1 MFFNNKALDTP
12 TSPWV
17 HELETFR
24 LLYSVLN
31 HCAIEAMKGR
41 AREII
46 KCSITM
52 APGLCQ
58 KSNHGRAWS
67 FSRPQSA
74 IYRLD
79 IDIDEMMVLQLKQKR
94 RRLTAPLNWYSVIM
108 NLMPKMC
115 LVS

>member
-12 TSPWV
+12 TSPWGL
-17 HELETFR
+17 ELETFR

-58 KSNHGRAWS
+58 KSNHGRARTL
-67 FSRPQSA
+67 SRPQSA

-79 IDIDEMMVLQLKQKR
+79 IDIDEMMVLQLKPKR
-94 RRLTAPLNWYSVIM
+94 RRLTAPLN
-108 NLMPKMC
+108 
-115 LVS
+115 